1 MKDLAFLMSCLAAL
15 PGFSEA
21 QRYWRALCACRRMFL
36 SGCSTPMGLAAV
48 LWADESALAFE
59 FALVMLK
66 EEQNPLLDKE
76 TYKAVE
82 FDRAK
87 ADSCNTSVVKPG
99 AAKWG
104 QRSKMGHGLTGG
116 TCSLCAT
123 FLCRTECRDQP
134 LPCQLSSWGSY
145 LGMHGHKRG
154 MWCKEGSYRNQ
165 EEVAKLKQT
174 GSIFPV

>member
-1 MKDLAFLMSCLAAL
+1 MKDLAFLMSCPAAL

-21 QRYWRALCACRRMFL
+21 QRYQRALCACRRMFL

-87 ADSCNTSVVKPG
+87 ADSCNASVVKPG
-99 AAKWG
+99 AAKLG
-104 QRSKMGHGLTGG
+104 QRSKMGHGLTRGG
-116 TCSLCAT
+116 HVPCVPHFCVGQSAGTSPYPASSALGDRTWACTGTRGACSVKKEAT
-123 FLCRTECRDQP
+123 ETRKK
-134 LPCQLSSWGSY
+134 LPS
-145 LGMHGHKRG
+145 
-154 MWCKEGSYRNQ
+154 
-165 EEVAKLKQT
+165 
-174 GSIFPV
+174 

>member
-1 MKDLAFLMSCLAAL
+1 MRRAHLAAASSVFVDVIMKDLAFLMSCPAAL

-21 QRYWRALCACRRMFL
+21 QRYQRALCACRRMFL

-59 FALVMLK
+59 FALIMLK

-87 ADSCNTSVVKPG
+87 ADSCNASVVKPG

-116 TCSLCAT
+116 DT
-123 FLCRTECRDQP
+123 FLVCHISVWDRAQGPAPT
-134 LPCQLSSWGSY
+134 LPAQL
-145 LGMHGHKRG
+145 LGIIPGHARAQG
-154 MWCKEGSYRNQ
+154 GHA
-165 EEVAKLKQT
+165 V
-174 GSIFPV
+174 